1 MASSELR
8 RMEASDEILHPRKAG
23 WGTVADQ
30 LLTGVQL
37 WWSLLQNAPRGNER
51 LVLEKNRLFLILAA
65 EMKIPYPQEEMFL

>member
-1 MASSELR
+1 
-8 RMEASDEILHPRKAG
+8 MEASDEILHPRKAG

-37 WWSLLQNAPRGNER
+37 WWSLLQNAPTGNER
-51 LVLEKNRLFLILAA
+51 LVLVMNRLFLILAA